1 MDHVIQFERP
11 LMSPNPDGTWS
22 LMADWSVYFDG
33 HWFRL
38 PDGFRTD
45 GASIPRLLWR
55 VCGTPMDV
63 PRLYAAL
70 VHDWLYASGDPNS
83 DRADADLV
91 YREMLIALGVR
102 RLYAFAE
109 WAALRIFGAWHFR
122 RARKNK
128 EKKT

>member
-1 MDHVIQFERP
+1 MCHEIEFQRP

-22 LMADWSVYFDG
+22 LMADWSVYLEG

-38 PDGFRTD
+38 PSGFVTD

-70 VHDWLYASGDPNS
+70 VHDWIYSGGDP
-83 DRADADLV
+83 DATRADADLV
-91 YREMLIALGVR
+91 YREILLALDYPKLKAYVE
-102 RLYAFAE
+102 YY
-109 WAALRIFGAWHFR
+109 ALRLFGGSHWHN
-122 RARKNK
+122 RKELK
-128 EKKT
+128 S